1 MFLQLSLILQARG
14 GQSNRCSLLAL
25 TASREE
31 ELRLQRQMP
40 RAAEPRES
48 LSLIKLSLCTPGA
61 SLSNK
66 KCCSHDTSKKVY
78 RKPTLLPSSTEAP
91 GCPLG
96 TSALGAG
103 GSQCMGTPRGA
114 QHSPTSWFYF
124 PMPSDTCSNHN
135 DNYMRGSDK
144 YFLSA
149 VLFQILGN
157 FSSLSL
163 HD

>member
-31 ELRLQRQMP
+31 ELRLQRQTP
-40 RAAEPRES
+40 RAAEPSES
-48 LSLIKLSLCTPGA
+48 LSLIRLSLCTPGA

-66 KCCSHDTSKKVY
+66 KCCSHDTSNKVY

-96 TSALGAG
+96 TSSLRAG
-103 GSQCMGTPRGA
+103 GSQCMGTPHGTR
-114 QHSPTSWFYF
+114 HSP
-124 PMPSDTCSNHN
+124 HALR
-135 DNYMRGSDK
+135 YM
-144 YFLSA
+144 
-149 VLFQILGN
+149 FQSQQQLYER
-157 FSSLSL
+157 L
-163 HD
+163 

>member
-103 GSQCMGTPRGA
+103 GSQCMGTPRGD
-114 QHSPTSWFYF
+114 HG
-124 PMPSDTCSNHN
+124 DTHELVLLPHALR
-135 DNYMRGSDK
+135 YM
-144 YFLSA
+144 
-149 VLFQILGN
+149 FQSQRQLYER
-157 FSSLSL
+157 L
-163 HD
+163 